1 MGLRSVAAQ
10 WFEILAPREELT
22 RVLHCLAAT
31 GAVELQTHSQAS
43 SRTQLPDLHQGLEEY
58 AELLRR
64 YGDWWPKPES
74 QPVEAAGEPV
84 QQLGAALV
92 VVRHWAKDAAPLI
105 TEIQNTTRRW
115 NDLGTLREAVAVE
128 GNELPNLHRL
138 ACSGPYLAG
147 RLYVIPE
154 DAELQQVPPSVLLQP
169 VLTETNRFLFALGK
183 SEQIRI
189 LEEHLV
195 ALKARALELP
205 KWLPGGPS
213 EARAAIDQRFIAAK
227 ETGDRLEESLEQL
240 HAAHHLPAALGQ
252 LELLDWYVTHVP
264 ELPVTER
271 FAWITG
277 WTSDLDARVVNAN
290 LHDQG
295 INYLL
300 RLSDPPA
307 GVPLPM
313 VLRNPAWARPFELF
327 VALLG
332 TPGHRDVE
340 PSRIVAI
347 MAPLMFGYMFGD
359 VGQGAVLLVAG
370 LCLRKRVPVLTLL
383 IPGGIAAILFGFV
396 FGSVFGYE
404 HLIPALWLHPI
415 EEPIPVLAASLIFG
429 VLVVTL
435 GLGLDA
441 HQCHWRGEDREF
453 WGARLGLPLTYFGIL
468 FAIVFVDARGIWVAM
483 LGTAWFIVG
492 SFLRASPRRLSALGE
507 AAGEYIETVLQLL
520 VNTIS
525 FVRVGAF
532 ALAHAGLSAA
542 VLGMIDAVQSTT
554 GKAAVF
560 VLGNALVIGLEGL
573 VVGVQTTRLVLFEFF
588 IRFLRPSGRR
598 FVPLPSPEEAQPGKQ
613 RRES

>member
-1 MGLRSVAAQ
+1 MGLRPVAAQ

-31 GAVELQTHSQAS
+31 GAVELQTHAQAS
-43 SRTQLPDLHQGLEEY
+43 SRTQLPDLHQGLEGY

-74 QPVEAAGEPV
+74 QPVEAAGEPA

-92 VVRHWAKDAAPLI
+92 VVRHWAEDAAPLI
-105 TEIQNTTRRW
+105 TEIQNTRRRW

-169 VLTETNRFLFALGK
+169 VLTETNRFLFALGN

-213 EARAAIDQRFIAAK
+213 EARAAIDQRFVAAK
-227 ETGDRLEESLEQL
+227 ETVDRLEESLELL
-240 HAAHHLPAALGQ
+240 HAAHQLPAALGQ

-277 WTSDLDARVVNAN
+277 WTSDPDARVVNAN
-290 LHDQG
+290 LHDQD

-327 VALLG
+327 VARLG

-370 LCLRKRVPVLTLL
+370 LWLRKRVPVLTLL

-441 HQCHWRGEDREF
+441 QQRHWRGEDMEL

-492 SFLRASPRRLSALGE
+492 SFLRASPRRLSVLGE

-542 VLGMIDAVQSTT
+542 VVGMIDAVQSTT

-588 IRFLRPSGRR
+588 IRFLRSSGRR